1 MDIVDYANDQTER
14 ELAALIA
21 QRAARMAMA
30 PLESADLCLDC
41 GEQISSERQLA
52 VPGCCLCVNCAE
64 ALERQHALYRAGP

>member
-1 MDIVDYANDQTER
+1 MDIVDYANDQAER

-30 PLESADLCLDC
+30 PLESSDLCLEC

-52 VPGCCLCVNCAE
+52 VPGCCLCVECAE
-64 ALERQHALYRAGP
+64 ELERQHALYRAGP